1 MTENEFEM
9 LGVMVPRSDKKAIK
23 EIAIRNRLTI
33 SDVARM
39 LISDGIEHITEREI
53 LKIEDNHMR

>member
-1 MTENEFEM
+1 MTEDFEM

-23 EIAIRNRLTI
+23 EIASRNRLTI

-39 LISDGIEHITEREI
+39 LISDGIENITERDI
-53 LKIEDNHMR
+53 LKIDNNHMR

>member
-23 EIAIRNRLTI
+23 EIASRNRLTI

-39 LISDGIEHITEREI
+39 LITDGIEHFKERNV
-53 LKIEDNHMR
+53 LKV

>member
-1 MTENEFEM
+1 MTEYNDRFEM
-9 LGVMVPRSDKKAIK
+9 LGVMVPSSNKKAIK

-39 LISDGIEHITEREI
+39 LIADGIEHISDREI
-53 LKIEDNHMR
+53 LKLAR